1 MLIILGWGGAGS
13 DAISVMCYRLEKTLS
28 FFGRQRMKV
37 TGSEGRKFM
46 LLSLNCHLM
55 FMQSETVSESDRR
68 FVCSAQTLHKDKL
81 ELIKPAAL
89 LI

>member
-1 MLIILGWGGAGS
+1 MRCVKG
-13 DAISVMCYRLEKTLS
+13 RLS
-28 FFGRQRMKV
+28 FLSVLSLLSWREGHQRTEV
-37 TGSEGRKFM
+37 TGSEGRKFT

-55 FMQSETVSESDRR
+55 FMQSETVSESDRP
-68 FVCSAQTLHKDKL
+68 VLHDAPTPRKEEF